1 MNEETRRE
9 LLKRLAAIAA
19 TGYLA
24 PEVIRIDS
32 ALATHK
38 PGHNGGP
45 GCSMP
50 PCRSR
55 LPPVAAATLPPMRRV
70 WLTSHCFNYIS

>member
-19 TGYLA
+19 TGHLA

-38 PGHNGGP
+38 PRHKGGP

-50 PCRSR
+50 PCR
-55 LPPVAAATLPPMRRV
+55 
-70 WLTSHCFNYIS
+70 

>member
-38 PGHNGGP
+38 PGHNDGP

-50 PCRSR
+50 PCR
-55 LPPVAAATLPPMRRV
+55 
-70 WLTSHCFNYIS
+70 